1 MRDSE
6 SWAVPWALRGGTL
19 LVLLALGWSVGALL
33 RAPKAAGWPPRDHR
47 LRVLTTIFPLYD
59 FAREI
64 GGPDVEVRNLLP
76 PGVDPHEF
84 ALSPRDIALVDRAD
98 LLIANGAGLDDF
110 LTDALHKA
118 RLNPGRKVV
127 AASEGLPRIG
137 AAESDHAHEHESGD
151 PHLWLDPVYARSY
164 ARAVAGSIIG
174 ALRARGDQRGAD
186 RARQRAEAFDARLAR
201 LDADY
206 RQTLAPYKG
215 RGFIAFHGA
224 FAYLAARYGLNVA
237 GVWQTTPGREPGPRE
252 VASLLRLAR
261 DKSVGALLPEPQFSP
276 RALEMIAHDSRI
288 PVYQVDPIETAR
300 DFDAAH
306 YIPTMR
312 ANLRALTRALAR

>member
-6 SWAVPWALRGGTL
+6 SRVVPWALRGGTL

-33 RAPKAAGWPPRDHR
+33 RAPRLAGWPPRDR
-47 LRVLTTIFPLYD
+47 RIRVLTTILPLYD

-64 GGPDVEVRNLLP
+64 GGPVVEVRNLLP

-98 LLIANGAGLDDF
+98 VLIANGAGLDDF
-110 LTDALHKA
+110 LTAALRKA
-118 RLNPGRKVV
+118 RLNPGRSIVT
-127 AASEGLPRIG
+127 ASEGLPRIDMTG
-137 AAESDHAHEHESGD
+137 SEHGHEHESGD
-151 PHLWLDPVYARSY
+151 PHLWLDPVYARTY
-164 ARAVAGSIIG
+164 ARAVTNSIVDE
-174 ALRARGDQRGAD
+174 LRRRGDERGAEEV
-186 RARQRAEAFDARLAR
+186 RQRAAAFDARLAQ

-206 RQTLAPYKG
+206 RRTLAPLRG

-252 VASLLRLAR
+252 VASLLQLAR
-261 DKSVGALLPEPQFSP
+261 DKSVGALLSEPQFSP
-276 RALEMIAHDSRI
+276 RALEMIARDSRI
-288 PVYQVDPIETAR
+288 PVYQVDPLETAR
-300 DFDAAH
+300 DFDSTH
-306 YIPTMR
+306 YIPVMR
-312 ANLRALTRALAR
+312 ANLQTLTRALSR